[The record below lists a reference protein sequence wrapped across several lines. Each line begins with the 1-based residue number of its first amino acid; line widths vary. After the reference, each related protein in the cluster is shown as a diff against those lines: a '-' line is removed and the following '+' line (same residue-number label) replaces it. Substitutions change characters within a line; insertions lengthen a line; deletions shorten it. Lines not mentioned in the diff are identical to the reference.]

1 MLRRITY
8 CRSRETIMKSR
19 RVVTRTGRGFRGYFP
34 SKKVNRMVEYESLL
48 ERDAIYLFEHSPGI
62 KSFQEQPELVMYE
75 YENKIRKYYP
85 DFAVTLNSE
94 VVIHTEVK
102 PQIKLNCPDLNAK
115 LTAIVNRYQNHSADF
130 MILTELTIRKEPL
143 FSNLKTINSV
153 NKYHL
158 DIEKIFL
165 KCKKLITSS
174 ELYTVKEI
182 SEVFGKTEV
191 LIMLAHPLIV
201 CDLNQPIWGRT
212 NFVRV
217 FKEADHDTL
226 FF

>member
-1 MLRRITY
+1 
-8 CRSRETIMKSR
+8 
-19 RVVTRTGRGFRGYFP
+19 
-34 SKKVNRMVEYESLL
+34 
-48 ERDAIYLFEHSPGI
+48 
-62 KSFQEQPELVMYE
+62 
-75 YENKIRKYYP
+75 
-85 DFAVTLNSE
+85 
-94 VVIHTEVK
+94 
-102 PQIKLNCPDLNAK
+102 
-115 LTAIVNRYQNHSADF
+115 

-165 KCKKLITSS
+165 KCKKLINSNVQ
-174 ELYTVKEI
+174 YTAKEI

-191 LIMLAHPLIV
+191 LIMLAHHLIV
-201 CDLNQPIWGRT
+201 CDLNQPIWEST

-217 FKEADHDTL
+217 FEEDDHDTL